1 MFTHVHAALETAR
14 GHARERAIILQCM
27 RSRQKRA
34 FILDLDDRFPG
45 FDPSSR
51 ACGSFALP

>member
-1 MFTHVHAALETAR
+1 MQRSRPREVTRAS
-14 GHARERAIILQCM
+14 ERAIILQCM

>member
-1 MFTHVHAALETAR
+1 MKR

-27 RSRQKRA
+27 RSHQKRA
-34 FILDLDDRFPG
+34 FILDDRFPG